1 MSYKISKSPIP
12 QSKLSLIRNLY
23 EKMQIGECVLLDDK
37 DDVRR
42 FFKIAK
48 LQNRK
53 AQSRKTD
60 NGWQVW
66 KI

>member
-1 MSYKISKSPIP
+1 MSYKILKSPIP

-53 AQSRKTD
+53 AQSRKVD